1 MNSNVRAYIVLG
13 CIIVLYCVAIIAT
26 MPTASAFYDAAQ
38 VFYFAKNFLASGT
51 FPAYGIINSQMLYNP
66 PFFVWYY
73 YIPAIFTSDP
83 GLLTLMP
90 ALPAQIMTIV
100 LLYLIG
106 RDYFYPTTGLAVATL
121 YAFSPLG
128 IEFGRLGWA
137 YAQTAPLYV
146 AIVFC
151 LFRWLI
157 SRQNIYIIPLLL
169 LCGWITGVHLAG
181 ALTFVVVAAA
191 ALVWRTLP
199 SPRPFIIG
207 LGLLVLLYTPFL
219 IFQYSRGFADI
230 IGLVQPRADLPT
242 PPELSPLCP
251 PDWETSFSS
260 ASLIEGVAVGDFGR
274 SMFRAIYN
282 NYYYHFRD
290 PWTNYERIIVFAF
303 VPLFGLACI
312 RLIYRIVHRR
322 ATPAEHLLLLVFGV
336 PLVLQNLT
344 AFNTA
349 NRPDITWTWLG
360 AQMLL
365 IGYALTVPTWMQHRP
380 IQIAVVLG
388 LSLMVGYQSYQAG
401 QRLGAWVR
409 GNLYDTRQEVAD
421 VIAADAAQRGLQAVA
436 IRYDLLRDNPSLCWV
451 VKMSTIVDTAY
462 IGAEYDYYL
471 RFMHK
476 LPNLAR
482 TPDGWVDT
490 PDYIVS
496 RVTSPQAAAYAA
508 DPTRYVPLP
517 TRPPYMVWRYQ
528 PSPP

>member
-26 MPTASAFYDAAQ
+26 MPTVSAFYDAAQ
-38 VFYFAKNFLASGT
+38 VFYLAKNFLASGT
-51 FPAYGIINSQMLYNP
+51 FPAYGIINSQLLYNP

-83 GLLTLMP
+83 GLLTIVT
-90 ALPAQIMTIV
+90 ALPAQIVTML

-106 RDYFYPTTGLAVATL
+106 RDYFHPTTGLAAATL

-128 IEFGRLGWA
+128 IAFGGLSWA

-230 IGLVQPRADLPT
+230 IGLMQPPKDIPT

-251 PDWETSFSS
+251 PDWNATLTDASLRQGLRPDRFFASLYRSSFS
-260 ASLIEGVAVGDFGR
+260 
-274 SMFRAIYN
+274 N
-282 NYYYHFRD
+282 YHFLG
-290 PWTNYERIIVFAF
+290 PWTIYERSLVLPLVTIFCTALFILLRRVLRRTALPTEQLLIF
-303 VPLFGLACI
+303 V
-312 RLIYRIVHRR
+312 Y
-322 ATPAEHLLLLVFGV
+322 GV
-336 PLVLQNLT
+336 PLVLQSLT
-344 AFNTA
+344 AFNTD
-349 NRPDITWTWLG
+349 NRPDIAWTWLG
-360 AQMLL
+360 TQMLL
-365 IGYALTVPTWMQHRP
+365 IGYALTMPTWMQHRP

-401 QRLGAWVR
+401 QTLWAWGR
-409 GNLYDTRQEVAD
+409 GNLYDIRQEVAD

-436 IRYDLLRDNPSLCWV
+436 IRYDLLRDEPSSCWV
-451 VKMSTIVDTAY
+451 VKMSTIVDTGY
-462 IGAEYDYYL
+462 IGTEFDYYL
-471 RFMHK
+471 RFIHK

-517 TRPPYMVWRYQ
+517 TRPSFMVWRYQ
-528 PSPP
+528 PSSP